1 MKTDLLRR
9 LALAGALALL
19 GCREQSADTVR
30 IGVNAEITGDMP
42 AVGASC
48 RKAAELAANEVNA
61 AGGILLDGK
70 PCRVVLCVEDNAGK
84 PDQSAAAVQKLI
96 SEDEVVA
103 IVGPNASR
111 YAIPAAEV
119 AESSRTVLITPWSTN
134 PKTTLDARSG
144 SPKRYVFRSCFIDP
158 FQGRL
163 LAAFAFD
170 SLGAKTAAVLYDIA
184 SDYNKGIAEIFA
196 AAFAEKGGRVVA
208 METYTNP
215 DRDFSAQLTKIKQ
228 TNPEIV
234 FLPNYYSEVP
244 LQIEQ
249 ARRLG
254 ISAPFLGSDSWGSS
268 DLVKLGGAQVEGCC
282 FSTHYAPDRAS
293 PVARK
298 FIAAFTAAYG
308 SAPDDVAAL
317 TYDAFG
323 LLFQALSR
331 AGRADREALRDALA
345 GTPSFEGVTGTMRF
359 APGSG
364 DPVKSAVIIQVR
376 QGAFAWF
383 ADAAP

>member
-9 LALAGALALL
+9 FALAVALALL

-70 PCRVVLCVEDNAGK
+70 PRRVVLCVEDNAGK

-144 SPKRYVFRSCFIDP
+144 APKRYVFRSCFIDP
-158 FQGRL
+158 FQGRV

-184 SDYNKGIAEIFA
+184 SEYNKGIAEIFA

-215 DRDFSAQLTKIKQ
+215 DRDFSAQLT
-228 TNPEIV
+228 
-234 FLPNYYSEVP
+234 
-244 LQIEQ
+244 QIEQ

-298 FIAAFTAAYG
+298 FIAAYTAAYG

-345 GTPSFEGVTGTMRF
+345 ETPSFEGVTGTMRF
-359 APGSG
+359 SPGSG

-376 QGAFAWF
+376 RGAFAWF
-383 ADAAP
+383 ADAVP

>member
-70 PCRVVLCVEDNAGK
+70 PRRVVLCVEDNAGK

-144 SPKRYVFRSCFIDP
+144 APKRYVFRSCFIDP
-158 FQGRL
+158 FQGRV

-184 SDYNKGIAEIFA
+184 SEYNKGIAEIFA

-298 FIAAFTAAYG
+298 FIAAYTAAYG

-345 GTPSFEGVTGTMRF
+345 ETPSFEGVTGTMRF
-359 APGSG
+359 SPGSG

-376 QGAFAWF
+376 RGAFAWF
-383 ADAAP
+383 ADAVP

>member
-1 MKTDLLRR
+1 MLSFLAIASA
-9 LALAGALALL
+9 LALAG
-19 GCREQSADTVR
+19 CRNQSADTVR
-30 IGVNAEITGDMP
+30 IGVIAEITGDMP

-48 RKAAELAANEVNA
+48 RNAAELAVKEINA
-61 AGGILLDGK
+61 AGGIVLGGK
-70 PCRVVLCVEDNAGK
+70 ARPVVLCVEDNAGK
-84 PDQSAAAVQKLI
+84 PEQSASAVQKLI
-96 SEDEVVA
+96 SEAGVVA

-119 AESSRTVLITPWSTN
+119 AEASRTVLITPWSTN

-144 SPKRYVFRSCFIDP
+144 APKRYVFRSCFIDP
-158 FQGRL
+158 FQGRV
-163 LAAFAFD
+163 LASFAFD
-170 SLGAKTAAVLYDIA
+170 TLKVKTAAVLYDIA
-184 SDYNKGIAEIFA
+184 SEYNKGIAEIFA
-196 AAFAEKGGRVVA
+196 AAFAEKGGKVVA
-208 METYTNP
+208 VETYTNP

-228 TNPEIV
+228 VQPEIV

-254 ISAPFLGSDSWGSS
+254 ITAPFLGSDSWGSS

-298 FIAAFTAAYG
+298 FIAAYTAAYG

-323 LLFQALSR
+323 LLFQSLSR
-331 AGRADREALRDALA
+331 AGEADREAVREALSR
-345 GTPSFEGVTGTMRF
+345 TERFEGVTGTMRF
-359 APGSG
+359 SPGSG
-364 DPVKSAVIIQVR
+364 DPVKSAVIIQV
-376 QGAFAWF
+376 QNGAFAWF
-383 ADAAP
+383 ADANP

>member
-1 MKTDLLRR
+1 MKTELLRR
-9 LALAGALALL
+9 FALAGALALL

-48 RKAAELAANEVNA
+48 RKAAELAVKEVNA

-70 PCRVVLCVEDNAGK
+70 PCRVVLCVEDNAGR

-144 SPKRYVFRSCFIDP
+144 APKRYVFRSCFIDP
-158 FQGRL
+158 FQGRV

-170 SLGAKTAAVLYDIA
+170 SLRAKTAAVLYDIA
-184 SDYNKGIAEIFA
+184 SEYNKGIAEIFA
-196 AAFAEKGGRVVA
+196 AAFAEKGGRIVA

-298 FIAAFTAAYG
+298 FIAAYTAAYG
-308 SAPDDVAAL
+308 AAPDDVAAL

-323 LLFQALSR
+323 LLFQALAR
-331 AGRADREALRDALA
+331 AGRADREALRAALA
-345 GTPSFEGVTGTMRF
+345 ETPSFEGVTGTMRF

-383 ADAAP
+383 ADATP

>member
-1 MKTDLLRR
+1 MGTGQN
-9 LALAGALALL
+9 LA
-19 GCREQSADTVR
+19 
-30 IGVNAEITGDMP
+30 AEIR
-42 AVGASC
+42 SQ
-48 RKAAELAANEVNA
+48 RYH
-61 AGGILLDGK
+61 
-70 PCRVVLCVEDNAGK
+70 
-84 PDQSAAAVQKLI
+84 PDQSRQGYGQDNPGYLSQESCLKQFP
-96 SEDEVVA
+96 VA
-103 IVGPNASR
+103 GLGGQFGQAF
-111 YAIPAAEV
+111 PA
-119 AESSRTVLITPWSTN
+119 
-134 PKTTLDARSG
+134 G
-144 SPKRYVFRSCFIDP
+144 
-158 FQGRL
+158 
-163 LAAFAFD
+163 
-170 SLGAKTAAVLYDIA
+170 
-184 SDYNKGIAEIFA
+184 
-196 AAFAEKGGRVVA
+196 EKGK
-208 METYTNP
+208 TYTI
-215 DRDFSAQLTKIKQ
+215 A
-228 TNPEIV
+228 V
-234 FLPNYYSEVP
+234 FAKSLQGPAEVP

>member
-9 LALAGALALL
+9 FALAVALALL

-70 PCRVVLCVEDNAGK
+70 PRRVVLCVEDNAGK

-144 SPKRYVFRSCFIDP
+144 APKRYVFRSCFIDP
-158 FQGRL
+158 FQGRV

-184 SDYNKGIAEIFA
+184 SEYNKGIAEIFA

-298 FIAAFTAAYG
+298 FIAAYTAAYG

-345 GTPSFEGVTGTMRF
+345 ETPSFEGVTGTMRF
-359 APGSG
+359 SPGSG

-376 QGAFAWF
+376 RGAFAWF
-383 ADAAP
+383 ADAVP